1 MTDPALH
8 QAHPEITEASIA
20 LLVRTFYGRARED
33 ELIGPVFNAAVSDWE
48 HHIAQISDFW
58 SSVLL
63 KTGRYDGRPMRPH
76 LVLPLTPAHFDRWL
90 ALFEPTAREIFSAD
104 VAAAFIERARRIAD
118 GFEMG
123 IATTRGE
130 IARPRHS
137 V

>member
-1 MTDPALH
+1 
-8 QAHPEITEASIA
+8 
-20 LLVRTFYGRARED
+20 
-33 ELIGPVFNAAVSDWE
+33 
-48 HHIAQISDFW
+48 
-58 SSVLL
+58 
-63 KTGRYDGRPMRPH
+63 MRPQ

-90 ALFEPTAREIFSAD
+90 QLFEIAAKDIFSAD
-104 VAAAFIERARRIAD
+104 VAAAFIVRARRIAD